1 MNAPPVK
8 PPKSTSVISWLGF
21 GLATALFLLIWV
33 VNILVFSYARE
44 TANPIGMLYVLV
56 ILLGGILGLLAM
68 TFSIIGLVMAIKNS
82 SPKWM
87 GVTGIVLCVLSLFSF
102 FVPMVCADLIKNKTV
117 KVEVPESSSGA
128 NDDVAEDVTIQ
139 IYCLGRVRCVNNVNA
154 KNSIVG
160 NMSTLDFDFNRQ
172 LANWL
177 KMNNVDSSTGI
188 IVNSTKNTDYS
199 DILKVVDALNE
210 NGITKFRLSST
221 LSEMDYSN

>member
-21 GLATALFLLIWV
+21 GMATALFLLIWV

-117 KVEVPESSSGA
+117 EVEVPESTSGA

-177 KMNNVDSSTGI
+177 KMNNVDSSTEI
-188 IVNSTKNTDYS
+188 TVRERLDLNRVNNKKNEWYN
-199 DILKVVDALNE
+199 LQNNPEAFF
-210 NGITKFRLSST
+210 G
-221 LSEMDYSN
+221 

>member
-21 GLATALFLLIWV
+21 GMATALFLLIWV

-117 KVEVPESSSGA
+117 EVEVPESTSGA

-188 IVNSTKNTDYS
+188 VVNSTKNTDYS

-221 LSEMDYSN
+221 LSEMDYYN

>member
-21 GLATALFLLIWV
+21 GMATALFLLIWV

-117 KVEVPESSSGA
+117 EVEVPESSSGA
-128 NDDVAEDVTIQ
+128 NDDVAEDVTIE

-188 IVNSTKNTDYS
+188 VVNSTKKTDYS

-221 LSEMDYSN
+221 LSEMDYYN

>member
-21 GLATALFLLIWV
+21 GMATALFLLIWV

-117 KVEVPESSSGA
+117 EVEVPESTSGA

-188 IVNSTKNTDYS
+188 VVNSTKNTDYS

-221 LSEMDYSN
+221 LSEMDY

>member
-21 GLATALFLLIWV
+21 GMATALFLLIWV

-117 KVEVPESSSGA
+117 EVEVPESSSGA
-128 NDDVAEDVTIQ
+128 NDDVAEDVTIE

-188 IVNSTKNTDYS
+188 IVNSTKKTDYS

-221 LSEMDYSN
+221 LSEMDYYN